1 MAVSMECDTCFGF
14 AHQYWN
20 EYIYNMIADGS
31 NRCSSSSSS
40 ITYNKQANTQ
50 PTRQTINQ
58 PKQLRR
64 SPSSRPSLHIFKS
77 TNQKTLINQK
87 WVSRTSSPTSS
98 STTWL
103 SSAQRSNSRTS
114 LLNISGPAQTA
125 ALLALAALHLLP
137 PLLFPEETVS
147 RTRMPRASQLPTLP

>member
-14 AHQYWN
+14 AHQHSN

-31 NRCSSSSSS
+31 NRCSSSLS

-50 PTRQTINQ
+50 PTRQTINR

-64 SPSSRPSLHIFKS
+64 SPSSRPSLHIFEP
-77 TNQKTLINQK
+77 TNQKTPINQK

-114 LLNISGPAQTA
+114 LPNISGPVQTA
-125 ALLALAALHLLP
+125 ALLAPAALHLLP
-137 PLLFPEETVS
+137 PLLFPGETVS